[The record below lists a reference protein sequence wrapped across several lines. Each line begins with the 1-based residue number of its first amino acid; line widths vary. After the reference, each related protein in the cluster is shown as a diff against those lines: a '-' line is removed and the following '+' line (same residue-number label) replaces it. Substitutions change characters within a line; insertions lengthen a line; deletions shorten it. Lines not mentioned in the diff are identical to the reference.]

1 MTAGRRGGSGATTFT
16 STPQRRLAGAA
27 HRSDN
32 DDRGCGGASAGLDV
46 LCSSEDEAPST
57 YIPMAAFLTSST
69 NSSSVQQ
76 LTTTSCCAHSPYMA
90 HADDERVGQRGQR
103 EAGDGAATDGA
114 AAFTHEP
121 CPDADDGD
129 GFVLTRSRSLGIHQE
144 RLELGSGDEGVG

>member
-1 MTAGRRGGSGATTFT
+1 
-16 STPQRRLAGAA
+16 
-27 HRSDN
+27 
-32 DDRGCGGASAGLDV
+32 
-46 LCSSEDEAPST
+46 
-57 YIPMAAFLTSST
+57 
-69 NSSSVQQ
+69 
-76 LTTTSCCAHSPYMA
+76 MA

-144 RLELGSGDEGVG
+144 RLELGSGDEGVGLQKVSSSVDAHFQGLRATVSATTMWQAKGSRAMLKDSMIVLAMP